1 MSRHTDPEFWSSMRR
16 VKCDEQR
23 PVCNACTRLGYVCVY
38 YNSTSGALAGTST
51 LSASKSPAAGKGA
64 PDPYSV
70 PNGMLTPLENQSEWQ
85 FYQMFQ
91 NVHMK
96 WFMNAPCEDDGLC
109 TLIWTNLILPLM
121 HVQALF
127 KHLVLA
133 VSAAQTFGNP
143 DGTPAG
149 GYFGAA
155 AVNEPFFLYHYG
167 KVLRLTMEAKERGDI
182 SAVICAASCLCV
194 VEACRH
200 RPKELIAHLTSALR
214 LIRQMDSVQPE
225 SLTVPHSYIDTIV
238 KPTMYTMDKNRHW
251 LLETISAIQIR

>member
-1 MSRHTDPEFWSSMRR
+1 M
-16 VKCDEQR
+16 
-23 PVCNACTRLGYVCVY
+23 Y
-38 YNSTSGALAGTST
+38 YNSTAGV
-51 LSASKSPAAGKGA
+51 LRASSSLMAVKPVAAGKGT
-64 PDPYSV
+64 PDPYNV

-91 NVHMK
+91 NEHMK

-121 HVQALF
+121 HAQALF

-182 SAVICAASCLCV
+182 SAVICAAAGFSSHIG
-194 VEACRH
+194 AQ
-200 RPKELIAHLTSALR
+200 AHSADGLG
-214 LIRQMDSVQPE
+214 
-225 SLTVPHSYIDTIV
+225 TIGV
-238 KPTMYTMDKNRHW
+238 SDCAT
-251 LLETISAIQIR
+251 